1 MIGIIRGIVLLAM
14 LYLYKVKK
22 ADIQIVILKGLILG
36 IINYSEQLD
45 DTKRYYFD
53 FYLVFFV
60 ISFIYDE

>member
-1 MIGIIRGIVLLAM
+1 MIAIIIGIVLLAM

-22 ADIQIVILKGLILG
+22 ADIQIIILKGLILG

-45 DTKRYYFD
+45 DTKRHYFD

>member
-1 MIGIIRGIVLLAM
+1 MIGIIIGIVLLAM

-45 DTKRYYFD
+45 HTKRYYFD

>member
-1 MIGIIRGIVLLAM
+1 MIIILAIITLAM

-36 IINYSEQLD
+36 IINYSEEID
-45 DTKRYYFD
+45 EGKRYYFD